1 MPALGRHRRSR
12 YQCRGASARR
22 HGLLPHKFQRIYSRQ
37 PNLPLPFGSYI
48 ATGSIIV
55 KIIEPDLYAD
65 VRGFQFESF
74 SANRY
79 AEEAEI
85 ALNFVQDNHSR
96 SFCGVL
102 RGLHYQLEQAQG
114 KLVRSVLGEIFD
126 VSVDIRRSST
136 TFGRW
141 VGVVLSAENRRQLWV
156 PPGFAH
162 GFFVLSDIAEVL
174 YKATDYYNPEDEHCL
189 AWNDPTV
196 AVEWPLQET
205 VPIVSQ
211 RDRAGL
217 FLSEIPLFP

>member
-1 MPALGRHRRSR
+1 MKVMSTE
-12 YQCRGASARR
+12 
-22 HGLLPHKFQRIYSRQ
+22 
-37 PNLPLPFGSYI
+37 I
-48 ATGSIIV
+48 ADL

-114 KLVRSVLGEIFD
+114 KLVRSILGEIFD

-162 GFFVLSDIAEVL
+162 GFFVLSDIAELL
-174 YKATDYYNPEDEHCL
+174 YKATDYYDPEDEHCL

-217 FLSEIPLFP
+217 SLSEIPLFP